1 MIYNGVEIEDTYA
14 EAFSMWGSRIV
25 VTADT
30 REWVMTAA
38 ASATG
43 FATSVIGCG
52 CEAGVESEL
61 DESQTPDGRPGASI
75 LIFGVSRS
83 GLESQLISRIGQSIM
98 TCPTTA
104 CYNGLDDGEQVDV
117 GGKLKF
123 FGDSYQASKML
134 GNRRFW
140 RIPVMDGEFL
150 VEQKFCIKKGVGGG
164 NLLIISKDVKSG
176 LEAAQRAVGA
186 MKKVPGAIM
195 PFPGGVVRSGSKVGS
210 TYRFLSA
217 STNTP
222 YCPTLKRLVK
232 TSLPEEAT
240 AVYEIVIDGL
250 DERSVRDAMGR
261 GLLAACSC
269 DILSVTA
276 GNYGGNLG
284 QYKFYLLEILKNM

>member
-1 MIYNGVEIEDTYA
+1 MIFNGVEVEDTYA
-14 EAFSMWGSRIV
+14 EAFSMWASRII
-25 VTADT
+25 VTADS
-30 REWVMTAA
+30 REWVTTAVT
-38 ASATG
+38 SATG

-52 CEAGVESEL
+52 CEAGAEL
-61 DESQTPDGRPGASI
+61 ELGEDHTPDGRPGASI

-83 GLESQLISRIGQSIM
+83 GLESQLVSRIGQSIM
-98 TCPTTA
+98 TCATTA
-104 CYNGLDDGEQVDV
+104 CYNGLEDGEQVDV

-134 GNRRFW
+134 GKRRFW

-164 NLLIISKDVKSG
+164 NLLLISRDVKSC
-176 LEAAQRAVGA
+176 LEAAQRAVSA
-186 MKKVPGAIM
+186 MKKVPGVIM

-222 YCPTLKRLVK
+222 YCPTLKKLVK
-232 TSLPEEAT
+232 TSLPEEAN
-240 AVYEIVIDGL
+240 AVYEIDIDGL
-250 DERSVRDAMGR
+250 DERSVRDAMGH

-269 DILSVTA
+269 DILSITA
-276 GNYGGNLG
+276 GNYGGSLG
-284 QYKFYLLEILKNM
+284 QYKFHLLEILKGM

>member
-232 TSLPEEAT
+232 TSLPEEAN

-250 DERSVRDAMGR
+250 DERSVRDAMGC